1 MFDSLAVA
9 LPPGIGMENP
19 MTDYEA
25 YRGPALTDHQSS
37 PPQAL
42 SFRKGTRL
50 LWRHKAIILISM
62 AVGLSIA
69 FLVRSQTIPRYE
81 AEAQIV
87 LDVRNT
93 TIMKF
98 DTVVSGLLP
107 QPEVIHTEMDI
118 IASRGMAERVL
129 YHLPPGDVKQLG
141 DDGAK
146 ATPMSRFFTET
157 WPEILNQLV
166 EWMPLLKQTA
176 QSFHRSRRYR
186 RPASLLRRVRRI
198 AAIWSPS
205 SCRASRSAMTGDP
218 TQSTSPSHRP
228 TLISRQP
235 SPTLMQGN
243 IWRTRST

>member
-1 MFDSLAVA
+1 
-9 LPPGIGMENP
+9 MENP

-25 YRGPALTDHQSS
+25 YRVPAWTDRQSPS
-37 PPQAL
+37 PQAL

-50 LWRHKAIILISM
+50 LWRHKAIILVSM

-98 DTVVSGLLP
+98 DSVVSGLLP

-129 YHLPPGDVKQLG
+129 DHLPPGDVKQLG
-141 DDGAK
+141 DDGAMT
-146 ATPMSRFFTET
+146 TPMSRFFTET
-157 WPEILNQLV
+157 WPGILEPVRGVDAVAEASGCNPFIGADGITV
-166 EWMPLLKQTA
+166 ERTYFA
-176 QSFHRSRRYR
+176 ASSGSRLSGL
-186 RPASLLRRVRRI
+186 PHHAG
-198 AAIWSPS
+198 P
-205 SCRASRSAMTGDP
+205 
-218 TQSTSPSHRP
+218 
-228 TLISRQP
+228 
-235 SPTLMQGN
+235 QGQQ
-243 IWRTRST
+243 

>member
-1 MFDSLAVA
+1 MFACLAVA
-9 LPPGIGMENP
+9 LPPGIGMGNP

-25 YRGPALTDHQSS
+25 YRGPAWTDRQSS

-50 LWRHKAIILISM
+50 LWRQKAIILISM

-98 DTVVSGLLP
+98 DSVVSGLLP

-118 IASRGMAERVL
+118 IASRGN
-129 YHLPPGDVKQLG
+129 G
-141 DDGAK
+141 
-146 ATPMSRFFTET
+146 
-157 WPEILNQLV
+157 
-166 EWMPLLKQTA
+166 
-176 QSFHRSRRYR
+176 
-186 RPASLLRRVRRI
+186 
-198 AAIWSPS
+198 
-205 SCRASRSAMTGDP
+205 RARA
-218 TQSTSPSHRP
+218 
-228 TLISRQP
+228 
-235 SPTLMQGN
+235 
-243 IWRTRST
+243 